1 MMVVVQDFAES
12 RMCAYGGLKA
22 FGLGVNR
29 AVWREGD
36 SLPEPDN

>member
-1 MMVVVQDFAES
+1 MMVAVQDFAES
-12 RMCAYGGLKA
+12 LKGAYGGLKA

-29 AVWREGD
+29 AEGREGD